1 MISFSEKQSSHK
13 IDLIMV
19 ASKQNDILTLLNLA
33 CIKHT
38 GCPLPVSE
46 FASNNWKSKLVK
58 ADSILKKIAVW
69 SPHPYF
75 NPIHLYYPS
84 YDFGARVLRSLV
96 VGEIDFIKNGL
107 KRLQVKL
114 EEESNPYGYRDRK
127 GRPPMMPPN
136 LYFIQSS
143 KPSKISRLFLLDDDY
158 ERYPR
163 KSDRAELTNRHS
175 PRLVRLDIDIMENK
189 CKRLP
194 YDIFTQKGTLRKKVE
209 VAQGIYETGM
219 MSIGMSNCSDA
230 LFFAAKRSGYTPSC
244 LGALS
249 SEQLLDVVRDEL
261 IGGKKLSEL
270 VKRLYIIPEDKLEPE
285 DYIRIYNP
293 KAIDKKKLINQ
304 KLIAN
309 FPLTQSD

>member
-1 MISFSEKQSSHK
+1 
-13 IDLIMV
+13 MV

-107 KRLQVKL
+107 QRLQDKL
-114 EEESNPYGYRDRK
+114 EEESNPYGYQDRR
-127 GRPPMMPPN
+127 GRPPMMPPQ
-136 LYFIQSS
+136 LYFIQNS
-143 KPSKISRLFLLDDDY
+143 KPSKINRLFLKDGVF
-158 ERYPR
+158 ERYPKTVVFR
-163 KSDRAELTNRHS
+163 SHPNKHA
-175 PRLVRLDIDIMENK
+175 PQLVRLDRDIMENK
-189 CKRLP
+189 CRRLS
-194 YDIFTQKGTLRKKVE
+194 YDIFTQKGTLRKKGD
-209 VAQGIYETGM
+209 VAQGIHETRM
-219 MSIGMSNCSDA
+219 LSISMSNCSNQ
-230 LFFAAKRSGYTPSC
+230 LFFGTLHTSNGWQGSAHY
-244 LGALS
+244 LNEWVLS
-249 SEQLLDVVRDEL
+249 TRGLQEK
-261 IGGKKLSEL
+261 INK
-270 VKRLYIIPEDKLEPE
+270 LYIIPGDKLEPE

-309 FPLTQSD
+309 FPSERGAGIALTQSD

>member
-1 MISFSEKQSSHK
+1 
-13 IDLIMV
+13 MV

-114 EEESNPYGYRDRK
+114 EEESNPYGYRDGK
-127 GRPPMMPPN
+127 GRPPMMPAN

-143 KPSKISRLFLLDDDY
+143 KPSKINRLFLKDGVF
-158 ERYPR
+158 ERYPKTVVFR
-163 KSDRAELTNRHS
+163 SHPNKHA
-175 PRLVRLDIDIMENK
+175 PQLVRLDRDIMENK
-189 CKRLP
+189 CRRLS
-194 YDIFTQKGTLRKKVE
+194 YDIFTQKGTLRKKGD
-209 VAQGIYETGM
+209 VAQGIHETRM
-219 MSIGMSNCSDA
+219 LSISMSNCSNQ
-230 LFFAAKRSGYTPSC
+230 LFFGTLHTSNGWQGSAHY
-244 LGALS
+244 LNEWVLS
-249 SEQLLDVVRDEL
+249 TRGLQEK
-261 IGGKKLSEL
+261 INK
-270 VKRLYIIPEDKLEPE
+270 LYIIPGDKLEPE

>member
-1 MISFSEKQSSHK
+1 
-13 IDLIMV
+13 MV

-38 GCPLPVSE
+38 GCPLPVSD
-46 FASNNWKSKLVK
+46 FTSNNWKSKLVK
-58 ADSILKKIAVW
+58 ADSILKKKAVW

-107 KRLQVKL
+107 QRLQDKL
-114 EEESNPYGYRDRK
+114 EEESNPYGYQDRR
-127 GRPPMMPPN
+127 GRPPMMPPQ
-136 LYFIQSS
+136 LYFIQTS
-143 KPSKISRLFLLDDDY
+143 KPAKINRLFLKDGVF
-158 ERYPR
+158 ERYPQKAFPDIGSR
-163 KSDRAELTNRHS
+163 PNKHCPQMLRIDR
-175 PRLVRLDIDIMENK
+175 DIFENK
-189 CKRLP
+189 CRRLP
-194 YDIFTQKGTLRKKVE
+194 YDIWTKKGTLRKKGNT
-209 VAQGIYETGM
+209 AQGIHETRM
-219 MSIGMSNCSDA
+219 MSICMSNCSNQ
-230 LFFAAKRSGYTPSC
+230 LFF
-244 LGALS
+244 GAEDERANRQVCATS
-249 SEQLLDVVRDEL
+249 INDWVRGERGL
-261 IGGKKLSEL
+261 MEKL
-270 VKRLYIIPEDKLEPE
+270 KQLYIIPGDKLEPE

>member
-1 MISFSEKQSSHK
+1 
-13 IDLIMV
+13 MV

-194 YDIFTQKGTLRKKVE
+194 YDIFTQKGTLRKKGN
-209 VAQGIYETGM
+209 VAQGIHETRM
-219 MSIGMSNCSDA
+219 MSICMSNCSDQ
-230 LFFAAKRSGYTPSC
+230 LFFGPLHTSNWGQGGAHSINEWVRSERG
-244 LGALS
+244 LQ
-249 SEQLLDVVRDEL
+249 EK
-261 IGGKKLSEL
+261 INK
-270 VKRLYIIPEDKLEPE
+270 LYIIPEDKLEPE